1 MKLNRPLILASSS
14 PRRQYLM
21 KQTGFEFTVEK
32 PEVEEVYPDD
42 LPLNQVAK
50 YLASIKAEY
59 FRLNLHD
66 QIVVTADTVVIVDGM
81 ILNKPAD
88 RNHAIEMLSTLS
100 GRTHTVMTGVSI
112 VSKEKEENF
121 DDTTS
126 VTFQKLSPRDIEF
139 YIDHFKPYDKAGAY
153 GAQDGLPRGMNPCSR
168 EEIEFLRSIRKE
180 SLVAETCT
188 TNAPESAVVV
198 IKEISGS
205 YFNVMGLPI
214 HKVYSHLRSWA

>member
-1 MKLNRPLILASSS
+1 
-14 PRRQYLM
+14 M
-21 KQTGFEFTVEK
+21 KQTGFEFTVAK
-32 PEVEEVYPDD
+32 PEVDEVYPPE
-42 LPLNQVAK
+42 LPVNQVAR

-66 QIVVTADTVVIVDGM
+66 QIVVTADTVVILDNE
-81 ILNKPAD
+81 ILNKPKD
-88 RNHAIEMLSTLS
+88 RRDAIAMLSRLS
-100 GRTHTVMTGVSI
+100 GRTHIVMTGVSI

-126 VTFQKLSPRDIEF
+126 VTFEKLSQRDIEF
-139 YIDHFKPYDKAGAY
+139 YVDHFKPYDKAGAY

-168 EEIEFLRSIRKE
+168 EEAHFLRSIRKE
-180 SLVAETCT
+180 NLIEDSCT
-188 TNAPESAVVV
+188 KNDVENSVVV

-214 HKVYSHLRSWA
+214 HKVYEHLRLWL

>member
-188 TNAPESAVVV
+188 TNAPETAVVV

-214 HKVYSHLRSWA
+214 HKVYEHLRKW